1 MKDNLDFKI
10 PIYLIQGKEDLLTPK
25 EITKGYFNKINAP
38 NKKYILFPQTAHGF
52 NLPVLKHNIKYSE
65 VLKLYDQMVT

>member
-25 EITKGYFNKINAP
+25 EITKGYFNKINASK
-38 NKKYILFPQTAHGF
+38 KKYILFPQTAHGF
-52 NLPVLKHNIKYSE
+52 NLPVLETQYKIFRSIKA
-65 VLKLYDQMVT
+65 L